1 MMDQSLLGTSVV
13 DVRNIAR
20 ALRCWLTGLIQ
31 SAAIVAMASSAAQAA
46 PLKYYVLAP
55 EHLAG
60 NLSVMSLESGNVIT
74 AGTAQL
80 SLAQYDTGTIPAVEL
95 YPGLVIQGSKAFVV
109 GSTQSAA
116 DLLAPDTFAG
126 TSFIVPHVA
135 GQHKYF
141 ILSPSSTAQVTVQLG
156 GNSYN
161 VQANEGV
168 VNEFDAGSD
177 NTIAGRI
184 TSDQPIVL
192 AHAAY
197 VSGVARDAYPVPP
210 AATEVVGIRSQNA
223 VVAAATNGTS
233 VTVYASDGASAT
245 YTLSAGEKAT
255 VAVGASLSQG
265 QGAALRLVSNYP
277 IAAVQYD
284 DGDGSDMT
292 AFWGSSHFGRRLG
305 VPVGAQYLAVA
316 CTDTNVSVTLYK
328 GSTSPETQVCSSSGN
343 SPGKV
348 YFGDSSGG
356 AHLGAGWYLISSAP
370 VYLTYEVATSN
381 DEANN
386 LGLSPAA
393 GPASPTLDSVSSPT
407 TSNPRAVTG
416 EAGANQSV
424 RLYVNGRLQATT
436 TANGSGDF
444 SFNAELNDNN
454 NVLYATAVTA
464 GNESDPS
471 NAVNV
476 VFNSTVSHTQSGTIS
491 GTVVWTAGNPATPYT
506 ITANL
511 TVAAGARLILQ
522 PGTTLQFAN
531 GTTLVA
537 TGELKVAGAPGNP
550 VTLTSG
556 AASPVRGSWV
566 GVQVN
571 GNASSLIEY
580 AVIEYASTGV
590 NVVGVT
596 ATVRNNT
603 IRYFS
608 ANGVYVTGAGT
619 ALVKD
624 NLIDN
629 LNDTANCIYTN
640 AGSPTVQGNTLTN
653 CAVGLR
659 VYGSSAPTVNGNN
672 LITSNAYGVYADGNL
687 TANPAP
693 VVNGN
698 QIFDNTTVNFQVID
712 YTTSGWTLNVNAR
725 NNWWGTSDPVT
736 IEAKI
741 AHRTDDYTNTRLP
754 TVDFSGLLDGPGGT
768 AATNQLLGSLTATA
782 TTLSVATYDVLGV
795 LTVPTGKTL
804 TIPAGATLRF
814 HGVNARLI
822 VDGTLSVAG
831 TSGSLA
837 VLTSGKAT
845 PARGDWR
852 GVFVRA
858 GAGSVLEYARIDYA
872 ETAVNVTGVAATVRN
887 STIRYFSANGVYLSS
902 AAAGTLVKDNLID
915 NLNDTADC
923 VEVNTG
929 GSPLLQ
935 GNTMTNCSVGVRVY
949 LSATPTFNANNVI
962 TDNAYGVYADG
973 NLTTNPAPVVNGN
986 QIFDN
991 TTVNFQVI
999 DYTTSG
1005 WTLNVNA
1012 RNNWW
1017 GTSDP
1022 ALIQTK
1028 ITDLTDD
1035 YTNTRRPTV
1044 DYSNFLDGPNG
1055 TPVAGNHLI
1064 GPLTAISTT
1073 LTAATYDVLGVTVV
1087 PAGKTLTIPAG
1098 ATLRFHGPTT
1108 RLVVDGTLTVQGT
1121 SGNQVV
1127 FTSGKAVPARG
1138 DWEGILLRAGTGS
1151 VVEYARLEYAITT
1164 VQVAGVAATVR
1175 NNTIRYFSANGVYVS
1190 GAATGTLIKDNLID
1204 NVNDTVDCVETY
1216 GSSPTLQGNTLTNCS
1231 VGLRVYGSSAPTVNG
1246 NNVITSNTYGV
1257 YADGNLTTNPAPVVN
1272 GNQIFDNTTVN
1283 FQVIDYTTSG
1293 WTLNVNARNNWWGT
1307 SDPVTIE
1314 AKIAHRTDDYTSTR
1328 LPTVDFSGLL
1338 DGPGGT
1344 AAVNQLL
1351 GSLTAS
1357 ATTLTAATY
1366 DVLGVLTVPT
1376 GKTLTVP
1383 AGATLRFHGVNA
1395 RLIVDGTLSV
1405 SGTSGTLAVL
1415 TSGKAVPARGDWA
1428 GVLVRA
1434 GTGSVVEYARIEYA
1448 VTGVNV
1454 TGVNATVRNNTIRYF
1469 STNGVYVS
1477 GAGAAGTLVKDNL
1490 IDNLNDTANCINTD
1504 GSSPTLQGN
1513 TLTNCSVGVR
1523 VYLSSAPV
1531 INGNN
1536 VITSNG
1542 YGVFADG
1549 NLTAN
1554 PAPVV
1559 NGNQIFDNA
1568 TVNFQVIDYTTSG
1581 WTLNVNARNNWWG
1594 TSDPVTIEAK
1604 IAHRTDDYTNTRLPT
1619 VDWSGVLD
1627 GPGGT
1632 AATNQLLGSL
1642 TATATTLSVATYDV
1656 LGVLTVPTGK
1666 TLTIPAG
1673 ATLRFHGVNAR
1684 LIVDGTLSVSGTSG
1698 TLAVLTS
1705 GKATPAR
1712 GDWAGVLVRAGTGS
1726 VVEYARIEYAVTG
1739 VDVTGVTATVRNNT
1753 IRYFSANGV
1762 YVTGAGTALVKDNL
1776 IDNLNDTANCIY
1788 TNAGSPTVQGNTLT
1802 NCAVGL
1808 RVYGSSAPTVNGN
1821 NLITSNAYGVYADG
1835 NLTANPAPV
1844 VNGNQIFDN
1853 TTVNFQVID
1862 YTTSGWT
1869 LNVNARNNWWGT
1881 SDPVTIEAKIAH
1893 RTDDYTNTRLP
1904 TVDFSGLLDGP
1915 GGTAATNQL
1924 LGSLTATATTLS
1936 VATYDVLGVLTVP
1949 TGKTLTIPAGATLRF
1964 HGVNARLIVDGTLSV
1979 AGTAAAKVRFTSAS
1993 AAPTR
1998 GSWPGILIRSS
2009 ATSVVIDSAEIEW
2022 AARAIEVQTTT
2033 AIIRNSLIR
2042 NFSDDGIRMT
2052 SSGTAS
2058 QITGN
2063 YVDNLNKT
2071 GECIVLTASSP
2082 LVSGNRLH
2090 RCDTGLYMSGAS
2102 APTVSGNIIT
2112 DNNQGIVLEGSN
2124 SNSATAVPN
2133 PVMTGNDVFGNALA
2147 QLEVRNYGS
2156 SNPIVINATGNWW
2169 GTTTPTAGQ
2178 QIKFT
2183 SGSPVT
2189 AVNFTSAASAPLN
2202 GTTAGNVTV
2211 SEPYISP
2218 NGDGVKEQTTIQGTL
2233 SQSSS
2238 WTLAIKAG
2246 NGSVVRSYTGTG
2258 TTLSA
2263 VWDGT
2268 NGSGQLQPDGEYWC
2282 EVSVPGS
2289 PNPITVGVN
2298 LAVLDNTLPLAVVSI
2313 PTPSAVLQ
2321 NVIANDVQ
2329 GTVSDT
2335 HLVSYTLEYGAGA
2348 TPSSWV
2354 TIQSQTSGVSAGV
2367 LGTWTVGSTNG
2378 SFALANGP
2386 YALRLRATDL
2396 AGNANATTVPV
2407 TLDNISISGVT
2418 QNLQLIRPLQS
2429 ETLQVSFALS
2439 DPATAY
2445 LRIYPEQGGALVRE
2459 VSQSFASAGA
2469 KTLAWDARNTSGN
2482 YVVDEAYTYVLVIDD
2497 GTRTST
2503 YDLPIPDDG
2512 IGSGTG
2518 AIDASHNPSK
2528 NDFWKMNYSLSA
2540 LKGRVRMQVS
2550 GCGIPGTHLPYDW
2563 VPFVPGVTPLIWD
2576 GRNQSGAIVAGACS
2590 VYFDAPRHLKPNS
2603 VIVRG
2608 TRPAISGTGVSPNI
2622 EVKSNPYRATHSFEQ
2637 VSTITYR
2644 VDQDSY
2650 VTVKLLPPGISDPAS
2665 PQAIVLVN
2673 NELQSAQSGG
2683 APLNHEVEWKGF
2695 EDADTNNILVAGEGT
2710 YTFTIQATSVA
2721 TSLATLYRGA
2731 LQLWQ

>member
-1 MMDQSLLGTSVV
+1 MMDQSLLSASVV
-13 DVRNIAR
+13 GVRNTVR
-20 ALRCWLTGLIQ
+20 ALIGWLTGLIQ
-31 SAAIVAMASSAAQAA
+31 SAAIVAMASSAAHAA

-60 NLSVMSLESGNVIT
+60 NLSVMSLEPGNVIT
-74 AGTAQL
+74 AGAAQL

-95 YPGLVIQGSKAFVV
+95 YPGLVIQGTKAFVV

-141 ILSPSSTAQVTVQLG
+141 ILSPSGTAAVTVQLG
-156 GNSYN
+156 GNAYN

-177 NTIAGRI
+177 NAIAGRI
-184 TSDQPIVL
+184 TSDVPIVL
-192 AHAAY
+192 AHVAY
-197 VSGVARDAYPVPP
+197 VSGAARDAYPVPP

-316 CTDTNVSVTLYK
+316 CTDSNVSVTLYK

-343 SPGKV
+343 APGKV

-370 VYLTYEVATSN
+370 VCLTYEVATSN

-393 GPASPTLDSVSSPT
+393 GPAAPTLDSVSSPT
-407 TSNPRAVTG
+407 SSNPRAVTG
-416 EAGANQSV
+416 DAGANQSV

-476 VFNSTVSHTQSGTIS
+476 VFNSTVSHTQSGSIS

-531 GTTLVA
+531 GTTLIA

-596 ATVRNNT
+596 TTVRNNT

-698 QIFDNTTVNFQVID
+698 QIFDNTTVNFQV
-712 YTTSGWTLNVNAR
+712 V
-725 NNWWGTSDPVT
+725 
-736 IEAKI
+736 
-741 AHRTDDYTNTRLP
+741 
-754 TVDFSGLLDGPGGT
+754 
-768 AATNQLLGSLTATA
+768 
-782 TTLSVATYDVLGV
+782 
-795 LTVPTGKTL
+795 
-804 TIPAGATLRF
+804 
-814 HGVNARLI
+814 
-822 VDGTLSVAG
+822 
-831 TSGSLA
+831 
-837 VLTSGKAT
+837 
-845 PARGDWR
+845 
-852 GVFVRA
+852 
-858 GAGSVLEYARIDYA
+858 
-872 ETAVNVTGVAATVRN
+872 
-887 STIRYFSANGVYLSS
+887 
-902 AAAGTLVKDNLID
+902 
-915 NLNDTADC
+915 
-923 VEVNTG
+923 
-929 GSPLLQ
+929 
-935 GNTMTNCSVGVRVY
+935 
-949 LSATPTFNANNVI
+949 
-962 TDNAYGVYADG
+962 
-973 NLTTNPAPVVNGN
+973 
-986 QIFDN
+986 
-991 TTVNFQVI
+991 
-999 DYTTSG
+999 
-1005 WTLNVNA
+1005 
-1012 RNNWW
+1012 
-1017 GTSDP
+1017 
-1022 ALIQTK
+1022 
-1028 ITDLTDD
+1028 
-1035 YTNTRRPTV
+1035 
-1044 DYSNFLDGPNG
+1044 
-1055 TPVAGNHLI
+1055 
-1064 GPLTAISTT
+1064 
-1073 LTAATYDVLGVTVV
+1073 
-1087 PAGKTLTIPAG
+1087 
-1098 ATLRFHGPTT
+1098 
-1108 RLVVDGTLTVQGT
+1108 
-1121 SGNQVV
+1121 
-1127 FTSGKAVPARG
+1127 
-1138 DWEGILLRAGTGS
+1138 
-1151 VVEYARLEYAITT
+1151 
-1164 VQVAGVAATVR
+1164 
-1175 NNTIRYFSANGVYVS
+1175 
-1190 GAATGTLIKDNLID
+1190 
-1204 NVNDTVDCVETY
+1204 
-1216 GSSPTLQGNTLTNCS
+1216 
-1231 VGLRVYGSSAPTVNG
+1231 
-1246 NNVITSNTYGV
+1246 
-1257 YADGNLTTNPAPVVN
+1257 
-1272 GNQIFDNTTVN
+1272 
-1283 FQVIDYTTSG
+1283 
-1293 WTLNVNARNNWWGT
+1293 
-1307 SDPVTIE
+1307 
-1314 AKIAHRTDDYTSTR
+1314 
-1328 LPTVDFSGLL
+1328 
-1338 DGPGGT
+1338 
-1344 AAVNQLL
+1344 
-1351 GSLTAS
+1351 
-1357 ATTLTAATY
+1357 
-1366 DVLGVLTVPT
+1366 
-1376 GKTLTVP
+1376 
-1383 AGATLRFHGVNA
+1383 
-1395 RLIVDGTLSV
+1395 
-1405 SGTSGTLAVL
+1405 
-1415 TSGKAVPARGDWA
+1415 
-1428 GVLVRA
+1428 
-1434 GTGSVVEYARIEYA
+1434 
-1448 VTGVNV
+1448 
-1454 TGVNATVRNNTIRYF
+1454 
-1469 STNGVYVS
+1469 
-1477 GAGAAGTLVKDNL
+1477 
-1490 IDNLNDTANCINTD
+1490 
-1504 GSSPTLQGN
+1504 
-1513 TLTNCSVGVR
+1513 
-1523 VYLSSAPV
+1523 
-1531 INGNN
+1531 
-1536 VITSNG
+1536 
-1542 YGVFADG
+1542 
-1549 NLTAN
+1549 
-1554 PAPVV
+1554 
-1559 NGNQIFDNA
+1559 
-1568 TVNFQVIDYTTSG
+1568 DYTTSG

-1642 TATATTLSVATYDV
+1642 TATATTL
-1656 LGVLTVPTGK
+1656 
-1666 TLTIPAG
+1666 
-1673 ATLRFHGVNAR
+1673 
-1684 LIVDGTLSVSGTSG
+1684 
-1698 TLAVLTS
+1698 
-1705 GKATPAR
+1705 
-1712 GDWAGVLVRAGTGS
+1712 
-1726 VVEYARIEYAVTG
+1726 
-1739 VDVTGVTATVRNNT
+1739 TA
-1753 IRYFSANGV
+1753 
-1762 YVTGAGTALVKDNL
+1762 
-1776 IDNLNDTANCIY
+1776 
-1788 TNAGSPTVQGNTLT
+1788 
-1802 NCAVGL
+1802 
-1808 RVYGSSAPTVNGN
+1808 
-1821 NLITSNAYGVYADG
+1821 
-1835 NLTANPAPV
+1835 
-1844 VNGNQIFDN
+1844 
-1853 TTVNFQVID
+1853 
-1862 YTTSGWT
+1862 
-1869 LNVNARNNWWGT
+1869 
-1881 SDPVTIEAKIAH
+1881 
-1893 RTDDYTNTRLP
+1893 
-1904 TVDFSGLLDGP
+1904 
-1915 GGTAATNQL
+1915 
-1924 LGSLTATATTLS
+1924 
-1936 VATYDVLGVLTVP
+1936 ATYDVLGVLTVP

-1979 AGTAAAKVRFTSAS
+1979 AGTVAAKVRFTSAS

-2033 AIIRNSLIR
+2033 AIVRNSLIR

-2268 NGSGQLQPDGEYWC
+2268 NGSGQLQLDGEYWC

-2348 TPSSWV
+2348 TPSSWA
-2354 TIQSQTSGVSAGV
+2354 TIQSQTSGVTAGL

-2418 QNLQLIRPLQS
+2418 QNLQSIRPLQS

-2469 KTLAWDARNTSGN
+2469 KTLAWDAKNTSGN

-2550 GCGIPGTHLPYDW
+2550 GCGIAGTHLPYDW

-2637 VSTITYR
+2637 VSKITYR

-2673 NELQSAQSGG
+2673 NELQGAQSGG
-2683 APLNHEVEWKGF
+2683 VPLNHEVDWKGF

-2721 TSLATLYRGA
+2721 TSLSTLYRGA